1 MKSVCEF
8 LGDKGGIKFCPGK
21 PAVIRTEMDGKMA
34 DITLN
39 YAKDD
44 EQFPRQLAMF
54 ADAVRGKGTVPAT
67 GEQGIMMMRLL
78 DAIYKSSE
86 LDQEVEV

>member
-1 MKSVCEF
+1 
-8 LGDKGGIKFCPGK
+8 
-21 PAVIRTEMDGKMA
+21 MDGKMA